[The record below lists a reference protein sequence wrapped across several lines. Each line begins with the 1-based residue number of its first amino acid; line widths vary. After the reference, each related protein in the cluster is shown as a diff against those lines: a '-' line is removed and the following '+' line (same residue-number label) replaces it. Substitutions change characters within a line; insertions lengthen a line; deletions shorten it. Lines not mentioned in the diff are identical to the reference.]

1 MTRMLVTGA
10 AGFIG
15 SHVVEAALAAGHQVA
30 GIDNFDPVY
39 DRATKERNL
48 SGALESDRF
57 EFHEA
62 DIRDRSRLRQ
72 LLEPGMVMIHLAARA
87 GVGPSF
93 ERVAEYT
100 DINVTGTASV
110 ARAALD
116 AGVTRMV
123 FASSS
128 SVYGDTTPLPFREDA
143 TAIEP
148 VSPYAA
154 SKRSAELVLDALAR
168 GTGLRV
174 AALRYFT
181 VYGPRQRPDLAI
193 HTFCRQLTR
202 GEPVTLFGDGT
213 ATRDYTFIADAVRT
227 TLTAAEWTSTAPPGV
242 TVFNVCAAAPVAL
255 REVIGTVAGTLG
267 VTPDIRYE
275 PLPPGDVKATS
286 GDPARAREV
295 LGHQSQTTFA
305 EGVAQFVAWFGGA
318 HAEQR

>member
-1 MTRMLVTGA
+1 MTRLLVTGA

-15 SHVVEAALAAGHQVA
+15 SHVVEAALAAGHEVV
-30 GIDNFDPVY
+30 GVDNFDPVY
-39 DRATKERNL
+39 DRTVKEKNL

-57 EFHEA
+57 QFHEA
-62 DIRDRSRLRQ
+62 DIRDRSRIRQ
-72 LLEPGMVMIHLAARA
+72 LLEPGMVVIHLAARA
-87 GVGPSF
+87 GVRPSF
-93 ERVAEYT
+93 DRVTEYV
-100 DINVTGTASV
+100 DINVTGAASV
-110 ARAALD
+110 ARAAVD

-128 SVYGDTTPLPFREDA
+128 SVYGDTTPLPFSEDA
-143 TAIEP
+143 TAVEP

-168 GTGLRV
+168 NTGLSV

-213 ATRDYTFIADAVRT
+213 ATRDYTFVADAVRT
-227 TLTAAEWTSTAPPGV
+227 TLAAADWTAVSPPGV

-255 REVIGTVAGTLG
+255 REMVGTVAGVLG

-275 PLPPGDVKATS
+275 PLPPGDVLATA
-286 GDPARAREV
+286 GDPARARAV
-295 LGHQSQTTFA
+295 LGHQSRTTFA
-305 EGVAQFVAWFGGA
+305 EGVTQFVAWFGEA